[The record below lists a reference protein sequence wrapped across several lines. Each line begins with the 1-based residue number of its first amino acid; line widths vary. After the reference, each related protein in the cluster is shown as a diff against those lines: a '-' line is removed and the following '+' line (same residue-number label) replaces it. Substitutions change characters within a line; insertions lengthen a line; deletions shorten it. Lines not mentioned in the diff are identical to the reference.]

1 MFRALAARDSRSVM
15 VSCQPLQ
22 FRKVPSKE
30 VGMDDECQGAKVI
43 MDDESKCQ
51 ALLSRV
57 WSVIIYCSLS
67 GMKVQWAQEAG
78 Q

>member
-1 MFRALAARDSRSVM
+1 M
-15 VSCQPLQ
+15 
-22 FRKVPSKE
+22 PSKE